1 MKKRKLI
8 IAIMMAALLAGCG
21 DSGSAAGGRGSVGA
35 QEGDKDNSNKPELSD
50 TETAVNEP
58 AESVT
63 EAAAEPTAEPAA
75 ANNTNETVDEQP
87 VPDEDYEEYDYGFE
101 GVEVSVSWDEEGVTF
116 FEDSGTYD
124 FGENPMCA
132 PMLLIEGA
140 EVQRETD
147 IHGTQHNERILI
159 TDRDAHVHITVG
171 PCAPS
176 NNCPLATVSVI
187 VTDSDKGII
196 GSYTGEELI
205 KRGDTG
211 IWYLDV
217 YEQ

>member
-21 DSGSAAGGRGSVGA
+21 DSGSAAGGRGSVGTS
-35 QEGDKDNSNKPELSD
+35 EEESSSITETSD
-50 TETAVNEP
+50 TKTDTDAA
-58 AESVT
+58 AESDT
-63 EAAAEPTAEPAA
+63 KADPEPTAEPAA

-87 VPDEDYEEYDYGFE
+87 MPDEDYEEYDYGFE
-101 GVEVSVSWDEEGVTF
+101 GVEISVSWDEEGVTF

-159 TDRDAHVHITVG
+159 TDRDEHVHITVE

>member
-35 QEGDKDNSNKPELSD
+35 QEGESSSITETSD
-50 TETAVNEP
+50 TKTDTDAA
-58 AESVT
+58 AESDT
-63 EAAAEPTAEPAA
+63 KADPEPTAEPAA
-75 ANNTNETVDEQP
+75 ANNMNETVDEQP